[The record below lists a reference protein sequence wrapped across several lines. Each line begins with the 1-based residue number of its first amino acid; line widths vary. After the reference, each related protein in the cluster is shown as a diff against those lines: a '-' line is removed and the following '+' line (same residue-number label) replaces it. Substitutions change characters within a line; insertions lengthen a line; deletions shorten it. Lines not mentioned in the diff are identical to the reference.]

1 MFVYML
7 RNLLIVGIGSFLGGM
22 LRYLISLLMKNF
34 CGQGFP
40 WATLLVNLMGCFLIG
55 LIFGLFSRFNG
66 VNSLWCLLLTTGFC
80 GGFTT
85 FSSFANEGLQLLSSG
100 NVWGFVFYVSASVI
114 LGVALVAL
122 AYWLVR

>member
-1 MFVYML
+1 ML
-7 RNLLIVGIGSFLGGM
+7 RNLFIVGIGSFLGGM

-40 WATLLVNLMGCFLIG
+40 WATLLVNLIGCFLIG

>member
-1 MFVYML
+1 ML
-7 RNLLIVGIGSFLGGM
+7 RNILIVGIGSFLGGV
-22 LRYLISLLMKNF
+22 LRYLISIVMKNY
-34 CGQGFP
+34 CSQGFP

-55 LIFGLFSRFNG
+55 LIFGLFNRYSSINN
-66 VNSLWCLLLTTGFC
+66 VWCLLFTTGLC

-85 FSSFANEGLQLLSSG
+85 FSTFANEGLQLLSSG
-100 NVWGFVFYVSASVI
+100 NIWGFVFYVSVSVI